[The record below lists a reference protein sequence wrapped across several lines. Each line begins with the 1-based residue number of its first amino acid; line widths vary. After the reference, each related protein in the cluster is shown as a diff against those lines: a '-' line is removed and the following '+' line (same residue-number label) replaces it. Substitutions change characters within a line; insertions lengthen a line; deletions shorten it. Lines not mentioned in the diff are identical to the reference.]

1 MKDFYQV
8 QFWCVDSGQQPNTTH
23 TTLPL
28 AHPFSCGMGK
38 KKRKAKRLVDCN
50 NDNFIR
56 IAKMMCASK
65 AKYGIHS
72 LHLIDKQM
80 FRHCEAEPQ
89 YTQRFLENTNAI
101 LKVFSFPFSFIHQR
115 DRRKC
120 RKC

>member
-1 MKDFYQV
+1 MDF
-8 QFWCVDSGQQPNTTH
+8 GQQPNTTV
-23 TTLPL
+23 PL

-38 KKRKAKRLVDCN
+38 GKRKAKRLVDFN
-50 NDNFIR
+50 NDRFIR

-72 LHLIDKQM
+72 LHLINKQM
-80 FRHCEAEPQ
+80 FIYCEVEPQ

-101 LKVFSFPFSFIHQR
+101 LKVFSFPFSFIRQR

-120 RKC
+120 